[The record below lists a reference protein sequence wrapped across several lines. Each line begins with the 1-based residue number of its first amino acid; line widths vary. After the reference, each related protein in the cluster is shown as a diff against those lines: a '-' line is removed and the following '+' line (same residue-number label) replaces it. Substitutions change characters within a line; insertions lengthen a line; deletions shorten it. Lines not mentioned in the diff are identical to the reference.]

1 MTLKLIIVWYFHWL
15 TKVML
20 RLAIVERTSQPR
32 HVSRNMANDNEAH
45 LPFGKID
52 FALWTNTFG
61 NLEKYI
67 LPKVCAGK
75 L

>member
-45 LPFGKID
+45 LPFGKIY
-52 FALWTNTFG
+52 FANTFG
-61 NLEKYI
+61 NLDKYI
-67 LPKVCAGK
+67 WQF
-75 L
+75 